1 MWWNKQKNKRITKI
15 DSLIGKQTEI
25 QGDLS
30 FKGGLHIDGKLK
42 GDISADDKD
51 KEAVLILSIE
61 GEIMGDIRVPHV
73 VINGKVHGDVHA
85 TEHLELAPEAHI
97 TGDVYYNLLEMTIGS
112 EVNGKLIHHYPPDV
126 RDQNT
131 EADTIESI
139 LTKESIA

>member
-42 GDISADDKD
+42 GDISANEND

-61 GEIMGDIRVPHV
+61 GEIMGDIQVPHV

-126 RDQNT
+126 RDQNET
-131 EADTIESI
+131 DTIESI
-139 LTKESIA
+139 LTKESQA